1 MQRGAEDVM
10 QSAGKKR
17 ATILL
22 VEDDEFVQDV
32 AFEILERAGFR
43 IVRARN
49 AAEALEAYRHQE
61 ERIDLLLS
69 DVVMPGKTGP
79 ELGKELRKQQPELKV
94 VFMSGYGDSCPEASM
109 PNAKEV
115 YYLAKPF
122 SVKTLVDKI
131 NEAFGQATGRLAVG
145 AG

>member
-1 MQRGAEDVM
+1 M

-32 AFEILERAGFR
+32 AFEILERAGYR

-79 ELGKELRKQQPELKV
+79 ELGKELRNT
-94 VFMSGYGDSCPEASM
+94 AS
-109 PNAKEV
+109 
-115 YYLAKPF
+115 
-122 SVKTLVDKI
+122 
-131 NEAFGQATGRLAVG
+131 
-145 AG
+145 

>member
-1 MQRGAEDVM
+1 M
-10 QSAGKKR
+10 QSAGKSEPLSCWLRMTNLCKTWHSR
-17 ATILL
+17 
-22 VEDDEFVQDV
+22 FWK
-32 AFEILERAGFR
+32 ERDS
-43 IVRARN
+43 VLCDARN

-61 ERIDLLLS
+61 EGIDLLLS

-79 ELGKELRKQQPELKV
+79 ELGTELRKHQPELKV

-109 PNAKEV
+109 PDAKEV

-131 NEAFGQATGRLAVG
+131 NEAFGQSTGRLAVG